1 MKKAKVISI
10 LVLVCFVFPILCTGN
25 VLGSTISSNEFYS
38 WINDSGIPEYSVSG
52 AYRANYSTFIRYNLV
67 VYGNTGNVPGN
78 EIRQGEYRYLGFTYM
93 EGKYT
98 NLDFPNDE
106 TGNLTPGQWDY
117 VVVSGAAESWDSLEQ
132 TVQRPYML
140 NTPLK
145 GHGAVILTAADI
157 GTSKAKVQSAAS
169 WNSSGSIYTYKSNG
183 FYATFTVPSM
193 GLGILMAAISPE
205 DNVLYV
211 NEDDDEFET
220 RLNLIASVNKP
231 AKEIKYIKAVFSCG
245 DWCKVRYYYDTNNV
259 DIWLDAALT
268 IPGSL
273 PGGVSIQVQVTAES
287 IFGDTLERNTGCG
300 ITVRESVGN
309 NTPGPTPTPYPITS
323 PTPAPV
329 PTPSPT
335 TPPGGGGQNPGGG
348 NGGQGN
354 ENQVRIISMDISGS
368 WKHWE
373 NQPHRFMALEKI
385 TVTAVVEGL
394 VERGLIRLSPQLEAM
409 TYTNS
414 FGHTYDYADD
424 FFGYTVKFPRD
435 SKLYPETVSGG
446 VTIFSWEYSLPLCDE
461 TINWNGNRVGEPYKI
476 GFRVFTNSGH
486 HETLIIEDIDITGNI
501 YELLYPQPAD

>member
-25 VLGSTISSNEFYS
+25 VLGSTINSSEFYS
-38 WINDSGIPEYSVSG
+38 WLNDSGIPEYSVSG
-52 AYRANYSTFIRYNLV
+52 AYRANYSTFARYNLV
-67 VYGNTGNVPGN
+67 VYGNAGNVPGN

-106 TGNLTPGQWDY
+106 TGNLPPEQWDY
-117 VVVSGAAESWDSLEQ
+117 VTVSGAAESWDSLEQ

-145 GHGAVILTAADI
+145 GHGATNLTAVDI

-183 FYATFTVPSM
+183 FYATFTIPSM
-193 GLGILMAAISPE
+193 GPGILAAAISPK
-205 DNVLYV
+205 DNVVYV
-211 NEDDDEFET
+211 NEEDDEFKT

-245 DWCKVRYYYDTNNV
+245 DWRKVRYYYDTNSV
-259 DIWLDAALT
+259 DIWLDADFDVPGNL
-268 IPGSL
+268 PGS
-273 PGGVSIQVQVTAES
+273 VSIQVQVTAES
-287 IFGDTLERNTGCG
+287 IFGDTLERNVSCSV
-300 ITVRESVGN
+300 IVRESVGN
-309 NTPGPTPTPYPITS
+309 GTPEPSPYPNPTY
-323 PTPAPV
+323 TPAPV

-335 TPPGGGGQNPGGG
+335 ALPSGEGENPGDGS
-348 NGGQGN
+348 GGQGN
-354 ENQVRIISMDISGS
+354 EKQVRIISMDISGS
-368 WKHWE
+368 WEHWE
-373 NQPHRFMALEKI
+373 NQPHRFIALEKI
-385 TVTAVVEGL
+385 TVTAVVEGPA
-394 VERGLIRLSPQLEAM
+394 EKGLIRLSPQLEAM

-414 FGHTYDYADD
+414 LGHTYDYSDD
-424 FFGYTVKFPRD
+424 FFGYTVKFPQD
-435 SKLYPETVSGG
+435 SQLYPETVSGG
-446 VTIFSWEYSLPLCDE
+446 LTVFIWEYSIPLCDE
-461 TINWNGNRVGEPYKI
+461 TINWNGYRLAEPYKI
-476 GFRVFTNSGH
+476 GFRVFDHSGH